1 LHILM
6 ADAAV
11 ASAIEHWAPRCIQNG
26 VDYNDFV
33 ATTARIDSWAQ
44 WLEEWS
50 ATADE
55 AARGAA
61 EAEREGRRRSA
72 GEAWLRAAVT
82 RHFGKFVWVLDPQL
96 HADATRL
103 CVRELLD
110 AHRLL
115 QTGLERIEAPLGGA
129 SVAANLRRPPRG
141 DGLPPLVILIPGLD
155 STKEEFFHLEES
167 FLRRG
172 MATLSLDGAGQ
183 GEVGLELPI
192 RHDYEACVA
201 AALDAVA
208 ARADA
213 AVDLERV
220 GAFGVSLGGYYAPRV
235 AAFEPRVRAVASLSG
250 PYNFGEIWDTLPA
263 LTRATFTLKSASGDD
278 GEARERALE
287 LDLAGV
293 CERIGVPALFV
304 TGRSDRV
311 VPWEQTERIARQTP
325 AAEFV
330 LHDAGNHGCSNLTS
344 LVRPA
349 IADWMAAQLDLSHR
363 RAPPR

>member
-1 LHILM
+1 M

-26 VDYNDFV
+26 VDYNDFA
-33 ATTARIDSWAQ
+33 ATTARIETWAQ
-44 WLEEWS
+44 WLPQWS

-55 AARGAA
+55 AALIAA
-61 EAEREGRRRSA
+61 DAERDGRHRSA
-72 GEAWLRAAVT
+72 GEAWLRAAIT

-96 HADATRL
+96 HAEATHRS
-103 CVRELLD
+103 VREMLD

-115 QTGLERIEAPLGGA
+115 GTGLERIEAPLGGA
-129 SVAANLRRPPRG
+129 AVVANLRRPRG
-141 DGLPPLVILIPGLD
+141 EDRPPLVILIPGLD
-155 STKEEFFHLEES
+155 STKEEFFHLEAS

-183 GEVGLELPI
+183 GEVGLEIPI
-192 RHDYEACVA
+192 RHDYEACA
-201 AALDAVA
+201 TAALDALA

-213 AVDLERV
+213 GVDLERV

-250 PYNFGEIWDTLPA
+250 PYTFGEIWDALPG
-263 LTRATFTLKSASGDD
+263 LTRATFTLKSASHDD
-278 GEARERALE
+278 DEARERALA
-287 LDLAGV
+287 LDLTGV
-293 CERIGVPALFV
+293 CERIAVPALFV
-304 TGRSDRV
+304 TGRRDGV

-325 AAEFV
+325 RAEFV
-330 LHDAGNHGCSNLTS
+330 LHDGGNHGCSNLTS

-349 IADWMAAQLDLSHR
+349 IADWMAAQLGLSDR
-363 RAPPR
+363 RSG